1 MSFIENMNNPND
13 NENSK
18 NKNNN
23 DILDNLE
30 KNNIILNEDMNNS
43 NNQINRRKSSHSS
56 IVCIDNNQNK
66 KINNIESNKITEENI
81 FKDSNIVSSLKNK
94 IKDLNNE
101 LNKLRNNSNVQ
112 NYNILEMNY
121 KLKNKE
127 INELRQENNFFFFF
141 LEEQKRNFGTQK
153 LKKNKA
159 SPNKNKSNI
168 INSVKK
174 YKHRNLLQPMKPKTE
189 NINTNYSREE
199 NDKDEI
205 IDNLKF
211 ENEKLRKIVKE
222 NYSLKKK

>member
-1 MSFIENMNNPND
+1 MSFIENMNNKND

-94 IKDLNNE
+94 IIFFDL
-101 LNKLRNNSNVQ
+101 
-112 NYNILEMNY
+112 I
-121 KLKNKE
+121 
-127 INELRQENNFFFFF
+127 
-141 LEEQKRNFGTQK
+141 
-153 LKKNKA
+153 
-159 SPNKNKSNI
+159 
-168 INSVKK
+168 
-174 YKHRNLLQPMKPKTE
+174 
-189 NINTNYSREE
+189 
-199 NDKDEI
+199 
-205 IDNLKF
+205 
-211 ENEKLRKIVKE
+211 
-222 NYSLKKK
+222 